1 MKALKFSRKNLG
13 IPYAA
18 FIAIFVVLPLLLIVL
33 YAFTVERGEP
43 TTNDITKFSFSFE
56 NFVYFFGSSANIRAI
71 YVSFGLAIITTVLC
85 LLIAYPVAYILARSK
100 MKWRNVVLML
110 FVLPMWIN
118 FVLRTA
124 AMKELL
130 FKIGMY
136 KSSKLSMVNTVIG
149 MVYDYLPFTILPLYT
164 VLIKLDKSI
173 LEASAD
179 LGATSAETFFK
190 VVIPLSAPG
199 IVSAI
204 TMVLLP
210 TTTSYVISDTLGNSK
225 VIIIGKLIESKF
237 NSGAANAW
245 NTGSAIAL
253 ILLILIFATM
263 LISGKFGDESAEQ
276 ARGNG
281 LW

>member
-1 MKALKFSRKNLG
+1 MKALKFSRKQLG
-13 IPYAA
+13 IPYAV
-18 FIAIFVVLPLLLIVL
+18 FIGLFVVLPLLLIVL
-33 YAFTVERGEP
+33 YAFTVEDGALV
-43 TTNDITKFSFSFE
+43 TNDITKFSFSFE

-71 YVSFGLAIITTVLC
+71 YVSFGLAIITTVIC
-85 LLIAYPVAYILARSK
+85 LLVAYPVAYILARSK
-100 MKWRNVVLML
+100 MKWKNVVLML
-110 FVLPMWIN
+110 FILPMWIN

-164 VLIKLDKSI
+164 VLIKLDKNI

-190 VVIPLSAPG
+190 VVVPMSAPG

-210 TTTSYVISDTLGNSK
+210 TTTSYVVSDTLGNGN
-225 VIIIGKLIESKF
+225 VTIIGKLIEDQFSTMF
-237 NSGAANAW
+237 DWHA
-245 NTGSAIAL
+245 GSAIAM
-253 ILLILIFATM
+253 ILLVLIFITM
-263 LISGKFGDESAEQ
+263 FITRKFSDEEVNT
-276 ARGNG
+276 RGGG

>member
-13 IPYAA
+13 RPYAA

-210 TTTSYVISDTLGNSK
+210 TTTSYVISDTLGNGN
-225 VIIIGKLIESKF
+225 VTIIGKLIEDQFSTMF
-237 NSGAANAW
+237 DWHA
-245 NTGSAIAL
+245 GSAIAM
-253 ILLILIFATM
+253 ILLVLIFLTM
-263 LISGKFGDESAEQ
+263 FITRKFSDEEVNT
-276 ARGNG
+276 RGGG

>member
-1 MKALKFSRKNLG
+1 MKALKFSRKQLG
-13 IPYAA
+13 IPYAV
-18 FIAIFVVLPLLLIVL
+18 FIGLFVVLPLLLIVL
-33 YAFTVERGEP
+33 YAFTVERGDL

-100 MKWRNVVLML
+100 MKWKNVVLML

-136 KSSKLSMVNTVIG
+136 KSSKLSMVTTVIG

-210 TTTSYVISDTLGNSK
+210 TTTSYVISDTLGNGN
-225 VIIIGKLIESKF
+225 VTIIGKLIEDQFSTMF
-237 NSGAANAW
+237 DWHA
-245 NTGSAIAL
+245 GSAIAM
-253 ILLILIFATM
+253 ILLVLIFITM
-263 LISGKFGDESAEQ
+263 FVTNKFSDGEEVNT
-276 ARGNG
+276 RGGG

>member
-1 MKALKFSRKNLG
+1 MNALKFSRKHLG
-13 IPYAA
+13 IPYAVFLA
-18 FIAIFVVLPLLLIVL
+18 VFVILPLLLIFY
-33 YAFTVERGEP
+33 YAFTDANGSFTLVNFTEFFSGK
-43 TTNDITKFSFSFE
+43 TN
-56 NFVYFFGSSANIRAI
+56 
-71 YVSFGLAIITTVLC
+71 LTVLLQSFCIAFLSTVIC
-85 LLIAYPVAYILARSK
+85 LLIGYPVAYLLARSNLK
-100 MKWRNVVLML
+100 QKSVFLML

-130 FKIGMY
+130 FLLGFY
-136 KSSKLSMVNTVIG
+136 KTGELSYLNTIIG
-149 MVYDYLPFTILPLYT
+149 MVYDYLPVTILPLYT
-164 VLIKLDKSI
+164 VLLKLDKSV

-179 LGATSAETFFK
+179 LGARPATTFFK
-190 VVIPLSAPG
+190 ATLPMSMPG
-199 IVSAI
+199 IISAI
-204 TMVLLP
+204 TMVFLP

>member
-1 MKALKFSRKNLG
+1 MTALKFSRKHLG
-13 IPYAA
+13 IPYAV
-18 FIAIFVVLPLLLIVL
+18 FLGVFVILPLLLIVY
-33 YAFTVERGEP
+33 YAFTADGKF
-43 TTNDITKFSFSFE
+43 TFANFTDFFSGKTNLTVLLQSFCIAF
-56 NFVYFFGSSANIRAI
+56 
-71 YVSFGLAIITTVLC
+71 LTTVIC
-85 LLIAYPVAYILARSK
+85 LIIGYPVAYLLARSNLK
-100 MKWRNVVLML
+100 QKSVFLML

-130 FKIGMY
+130 YLLGFYESGE
-136 KSSKLSMVNTVIG
+136 LSYLNTIIG
-149 MVYDYLPFTILPLYT
+149 MVYDYLPVTILPLYT
-164 VLIKLDKSI
+164 VLLKLDKNV

-179 LGATSAETFFK
+179 LGARPITTFVK
-190 VVIPLSAPG
+190 TTLPMSAPG

-204 TMVLLP
+204 TMVFLP

-225 VIIIGKLIESKF
+225 VTIIGKLIESKF

-253 ILLILIFATM
+253 ILLVLIFATM
-263 LISGKFGDESAEQ
+263 LISGKFGDENAEQ

>member
-1 MKALKFSRKNLG
+1 MKALKFSRKQLG
-13 IPYAA
+13 IPYAV
-18 FIAIFVVLPLLLIVL
+18 FIGLFVVLPLLLIVL
-33 YAFTVERGEP
+33 YAFTVEAGALV
-43 TTNDITKFSFSFE
+43 TNDITKFSFSFE

-71 YVSFGLAIITTVLC
+71 YVSFGLAIITTVIC

-100 MKWRNVVLML
+100 MKWKNVVLML
-110 FVLPMWIN
+110 FILPMWIN

-164 VLIKLDKSI
+164 VLIKLDKNI

-190 VVIPLSAPG
+190 VVVPMSAPG

-210 TTTSYVISDTLGNSK
+210 TTTSYVVSDTLGNGN
-225 VIIIGKLIESKF
+225 VTIIGKLIEDQFSTMF
-237 NSGAANAW
+237 DWHA
-245 NTGSAIAL
+245 GSAIAM
-253 ILLILIFATM
+253 ILLVLIFITM
-263 LISGKFGDESAEQ
+263 FITRKFSDEEVNT
-276 ARGNG
+276 RGGG

>member
-1 MKALKFSRKNLG
+1 MKALKFSRKQLG
-13 IPYAA
+13 IPYAV
-18 FIAIFVVLPLLLIVL
+18 FIGLFVVLPLLLIVL
-33 YAFTVERGEP
+33 YAFTVERGDL
-43 TTNDITKFSFSFE
+43 TTNDITKFSFSLE

-71 YVSFGLAIITTVLC
+71 YVSFGLAIITTVIC
-85 LLIAYPVAYILARSK
+85 LLIAYPVAYILARSR
-100 MKWRNVVLML
+100 MKWKNVVLML
-110 FVLPMWIN
+110 FILPMWIN

-164 VLIKLDKSI
+164 VLIKLDKNI

-190 VVIPLSAPG
+190 VVIPMSAPG

-210 TTTSYVISDTLGNSK
+210 TTTSYVVSDTLGNGN
-225 VIIIGKLIESKF
+225 VTIIGKLIEDQFSTMF
-237 NSGAANAW
+237 DWHA
-245 NTGSAIAL
+245 GSAIAM
-253 ILLILIFATM
+253 ILLVLIFITM
-263 LISGKFGDESAEQ
+263 FITRKFSDEEVNT
-276 ARGNG
+276 RGGG